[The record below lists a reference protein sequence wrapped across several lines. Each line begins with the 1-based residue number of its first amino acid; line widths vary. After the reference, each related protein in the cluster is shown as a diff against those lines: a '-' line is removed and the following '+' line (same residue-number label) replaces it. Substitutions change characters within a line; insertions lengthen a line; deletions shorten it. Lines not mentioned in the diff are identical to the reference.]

1 MQSLPSFT
9 LLSVAAALGQVRGAA
24 TPSSAFVVD
33 DALAALAEGDTAPAL
48 AVLCRA
54 SLGLKDGPLRE
65 VIVAAFDALPEVE
78 AELAEAL
85 AETDL
90 TSA

>member
-1 MQSLPSFT
+1 MQSLPSLT
-9 LLSVAAALGQVRGAA
+9 LLSVAAALGQIRGAA
-24 TPSSAFVVD
+24 TSGSAHVVD
-33 DALAALAEGDTAPAL
+33 DALSALSEGDTAPAL

-85 AETDL
+85 AGSEL
-90 TSA
+90 TGA